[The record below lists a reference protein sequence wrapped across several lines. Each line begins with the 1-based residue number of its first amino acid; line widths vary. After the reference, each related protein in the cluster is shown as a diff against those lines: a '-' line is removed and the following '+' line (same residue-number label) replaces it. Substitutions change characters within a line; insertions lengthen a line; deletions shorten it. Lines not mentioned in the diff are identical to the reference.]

1 MGSLSIS
8 RAAGPAKV
16 PGVDEPGAV
25 IDGKYEL
32 VEIAGS
38 GGMATVW
45 RATQRGAAGFQRT
58 VAIKRIKEEVA
69 LDPAFRDMFVEE
81 ARVSAELVHPNIVQ
95 IYDFAV
101 SEGRYYLVLE
111 WVEGLPL
118 SRYLNTLN
126 ELGNLPPWHLI
137 AGIAIEA
144 AKGLSAAHE
153 RLDDYGNP
161 SPIFHRDVT
170 PQNILLGGNG
180 TVKLTDFGLA
190 RATDRARMTAPD
202 IIKGKVGYLAP
213 EMTQQKSAN
222 ARTDIY
228 ALGVVLWQA
237 LTGRKLFEG
246 KDDIEI
252 FIAASRG
259 EIPPVLEVRPDVP
272 HRFAAIVE
280 RALARDPNDRF
291 QNALQMHR
299 VIARLL
305 RDTPET
311 PDAKLIAR
319 CVRGVRTFLEGGHAP
334 SIVPEPHASQIPPSR
349 RSHD

>member
-1 MGSLSIS
+1 MDG
-8 RAAGPAKV
+8 
-16 PGVDEPGAV
+16 PGAF

-32 VEIAGS
+32 EEVAGS

-58 VAIKRIKEEVA
+58 VAIKRIKEDVA
-69 LDPAFRDMFVEE
+69 MDENFRQMFVEE
-81 ARVSAELVHPNIVQ
+81 ARVSAQLVHPNIVQ
-95 IYDFAV
+95 IYDFGDDG
-101 SEGRYYLVLE
+101 GRYFLVLE
-111 WVEGLPL
+111 WVEGLAL
-118 SRYLNTLN
+118 SKFLSTLA
-126 ELGNLPPWHLI
+126 EVGNVPPWHLI
-137 AGIAIEA
+137 AGVAIEA

-153 RLDDYGNP
+153 RLDNYGHP

-213 EMTQQKSAN
+213 EMTQAKEAS

-237 LTGRKLFEG
+237 LAGRKLFEG

-252 FIAASRG
+252 FISASRG
-259 EIPPVLEVRPDVP
+259 DIPPISEMRPDVP
-272 HRFAAIVE
+272 QRFAAIVE
-280 RALARDPNDRF
+280 RALARDPDDRF
-291 QNALQMHR
+291 RSALQMQR
-299 VIARLL
+299 VIAKLL
-305 RDTPET
+305 RDIPEA

-319 CVRGVRTFLEGGHAP
+319 SVRSVRQFLAGGGRPSHIPAP
-334 SIVPEPHASQIPPSR
+334 DASQIPPSR
-349 RSHD
+349 HSDF

>member
-1 MGSLSIS
+1 
-8 RAAGPAKV
+8 
-16 PGVDEPGAV
+16 
-25 IDGKYEL
+25 
-32 VEIAGS
+32 
-38 GGMATVW
+38 MATVW

-58 VAIKRIKEEVA
+58 VAIKRIKEDVA
-69 LDPAFRDMFVEE
+69 MDPKFRDMFVEE
-81 ARVSAELVHPNIVQ
+81 ARVSAELVHPNVVQ
-95 IYDFAV
+95 IYDFGDAG
-101 SEGRYYLVLE
+101 GRYYLVLE

-118 SRYLNTLN
+118 SRYLNTLS
-126 ELGNLPPWHLI
+126 EVGNLPPWHLI

-153 RLDDYGNP
+153 RLDAYGNP

-170 PQNILLGGNG
+170 PQNILLGANG

-213 EMTQQKSAN
+213 EMTQAKQAT
-222 ARTDIY
+222 ARTDLY

-237 LTGRKLFEG
+237 LAGRKLFEG

-259 EIPPVLEVRPDVP
+259 EIPPISELRPDIP
-272 HRFAAIVE
+272 HRFCAIVE
-280 RALARDPNDRF
+280 RALARDPDDRF

-299 VIARLL
+299 VIAKLL
-305 RDTPET
+305 RDTPEA
-311 PDAKLIAR
+311 PDAKLLSR
-319 CVRGVRTFLEGGHAP
+319 SVRGVRDFLDGGHAP
-334 SIVPEPHASQIPPSR
+334 SIIPAPHSSQIPPST
-349 RSHD
+349 SGGHF

>member
-1 MGSLSIS
+1 
-8 RAAGPAKV
+8 
-16 PGVDEPGAV
+16 VDERGAL

-32 VEIAGS
+32 VDVAGT

-58 VAIKRIKEEVA
+58 VALKRIKEDVA
-69 LDPAFRDMFVEE
+69 MDPKFRDMFVEE
-81 ARVSAELVHPNIVQ
+81 ARVSAELVHPNVVQ
-95 IYDFAV
+95 IYDFGDDG
-101 SEGRYYLVLE
+101 GRYYLVLE

-126 ELGNLPPWHLI
+126 EVGNLPPWHLI

-153 RLDDYGNP
+153 RLDGYGNP

-170 PQNILLGGNG
+170 PQNILLGCNG

-213 EMTQQKSAN
+213 EMTQAKQAT
-222 ARTDIY
+222 ARTDLY

-237 LTGRKLFEG
+237 LAGRKLFEG

-259 EIPPVLEVRPDVP
+259 EIPPISEIRPDIP
-272 HRFAAIVE
+272 HRFCAIVE
-280 RALARDPNDRF
+280 RALARDPDDRF

-299 VIARLL
+299 VIAKLL
-305 RDTPET
+305 RDTPEA

-319 CVRGVRTFLEGGHAP
+319 SVSGVRDFLDGGHAP
-334 SIVPEPHASQIPPSR
+334 SIIPAPHSSEIPPST
-349 RSHD
+349 SGGHF

>member
-1 MGSLSIS
+1 M
-8 RAAGPAKV
+8 
-16 PGVDEPGAV
+16 DEPGAL

-32 VEIAGS
+32 VEVAGT

-58 VAIKRIKEEVA
+58 VAIKRIREDVA
-69 LDPAFRDMFVEE
+69 MDPKFRSMFVEE
-81 ARVSAELVHPNIVQ
+81 ARVSAELVHPNVVQ
-95 IYDFAV
+95 IYDFGD
-101 SEGRYYLVLE
+101 EGGRYYLVME
-111 WVEGLPL
+111 WVEGLAL
-118 SRYLNTLN
+118 SRYLNALV
-126 ELGNLPPWHLI
+126 ELGNLPPWHLV
-137 AGIAIEA
+137 AGVGIEA

-153 RLDDYGNP
+153 RLDNFGNP

-213 EMTQQKSAN
+213 EMTQAKQAN

-237 LTGRKLFEG
+237 LTGRRLFEG

-259 EIPPVLEVRPDVP
+259 EIPPLSEMRPDVP
-272 HRFAAIVE
+272 QRFAAIVE
-280 RALARDPNDRF
+280 RALARDPEDRF
-291 QNALQMHR
+291 RSALQLER
-299 VIARLL
+299 VIGKLL
-305 RDTPET
+305 RDTPEA

-319 CVRGVRTFLEGGHAP
+319 SVRGVRGFLDGGHTP
-334 SIVPEPHASQIPPSR
+334 SIIPAPHASQIPPSTR
-349 RSHD
+349 GHF

>member
-1 MGSLSIS
+1 M
-8 RAAGPAKV
+8 
-16 PGVDEPGAV
+16 DEPGAL

-32 VEIAGS
+32 VEVAGT

-45 RATQRGAAGFQRT
+45 RATQRGAAGFLRT
-58 VAIKRIKEEVA
+58 VAIKRIKEDVA
-69 LDPAFRDMFVEE
+69 MDPKFRTMFVEE
-81 ARVSAELVHPNIVQ
+81 ARVSAELVHPNVVQ
-95 IYDFAV
+95 VYDFGDAG
-101 SEGRYYLVLE
+101 GRYYLVME
-111 WVEGLPL
+111 WVEGLAL

-126 ELGNLPPWHLI
+126 EVGNLPPWHLV
-137 AGIAIEA
+137 AAIAIEA
-144 AKGLSAAHE
+144 AKGLSAAHD
-153 RLDDYGNP
+153 RLDSYGNP

-213 EMTQQKSAN
+213 EMTQAKQAT
-222 ARTDIY
+222 ARTDLY

-237 LTGRKLFEG
+237 LAGRKLFEG

-259 EIPPVLEVRPDVP
+259 EIPPISEMRPDVP
-272 HRFAAIVE
+272 QRFAAIVE
-280 RALARDPNDRF
+280 RALARDPEDRF
-291 QNALQMHR
+291 QNAIQMHR
-299 VIARLL
+299 VIAKLL

-311 PDAKLIAR
+311 PDARLIAR
-319 CVRGVRTFLEGGHAP
+319 CVRGVRDFLEGGNRP
-334 SIVPEPHASQIPPSR
+334 SLIPAPHASQIPPST
-349 RSHD
+349 SSGHF

>member
-1 MGSLSIS
+1 MD
-8 RAAGPAKV
+8 A
-16 PGVDEPGAV
+16 PGAV

-45 RATQRGAAGFQRT
+45 RATQRGAAGFQRA
-58 VAIKRIKEEVA
+58 VAIKRIKENVA
-69 LDPAFRDMFVEE
+69 MDPKFRDMFVEE
-81 ARVSAELVHPNIVQ
+81 ARVSAELMHPNVVQ
-95 IYDFAV
+95 IYDFGDAG
-101 SEGRYYLVLE
+101 GRYYLVME
-111 WVEGLPL
+111 WVEGLAL
-118 SRYLNTLN
+118 SRYLNTLT

-153 RLDDYGNP
+153 RLDAYGNP

-170 PQNILLGGNG
+170 PQNILLGANG

-213 EMTQQKSAN
+213 EMTQQKAAN

-237 LTGRKLFEG
+237 LAGRKLFAG

-259 EIPPVLEVRPDVP
+259 EIPPVAELRPDVP

-280 RALARDPNDRF
+280 RALARDPEDRF

-305 RDTPET
+305 RDTPEA
-311 PDAKLIAR
+311 PDAKLISR
-319 CVRGVRTFLEGGHAP
+319 SVRGVRDFLQGGHAP
-334 SIVPEPHASQIPPSR
+334 SIIPAPPSSIIPPSTT
-349 RSHD
+349 SSFS